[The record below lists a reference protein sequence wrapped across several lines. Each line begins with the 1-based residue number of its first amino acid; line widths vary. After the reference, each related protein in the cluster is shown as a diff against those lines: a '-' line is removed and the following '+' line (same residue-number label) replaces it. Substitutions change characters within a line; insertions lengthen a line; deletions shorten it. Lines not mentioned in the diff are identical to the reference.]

1 MSAVNARAEALA
13 RDMDLDRRVALAAGG
28 FRWVVW
34 SVAGVGERR
43 SEPMGRFL
51 ARPDDR
57 MAAWHVPA
65 GGHEPLAPEP
75 LRHVPWYSSDAG
87 AALDAAAECGLFSV
101 GSAALAMDDE
111 GFWVVKSPAL
121 PGAVRHVDAAMALCL
136 AILEWMDGKTV
147 S

>member
-1 MSAVNARAEALA
+1 MSAVNASAQVLA

-34 SVAGVGERR
+34 SVAGVGDRR
-43 SEPMGRFL
+43 SEPTGRFL

-65 GGHEPLAPEP
+65 AGNEPLAPEP

-87 AALDAAAECGLFSV
+87 AALDAAAECGLFSM
-101 GSAALAMDDE
+101 GSAALAMDEE

-121 PGAVRHVDAAMALCL
+121 PRAVRHVEAAMALCL
-136 AILEWMDGKTV
+136 AILAWADGKGA

>member
-1 MSAVNARAEALA
+1 MSAVKAGAEELA

-34 SVAGVGERR
+34 SVAAVDDRHWETT
-43 SEPMGRFL
+43 GRFL
-51 ARPDDR
+51 ARADDR
-57 MAAWHVPA
+57 MAAWHAPA
-65 GGHEPLAPEP
+65 DGSEPLAPEP
-75 LRHVPWYSSDAG
+75 LRHVPWYSSDVG

-101 GSAALAMDDE
+101 GSAALAMDAE

-121 PGAVRHVDAAMALCL
+121 PRLVRHADAAVALCL
-136 AILEWMDGKTV
+136 AILAWVDGKRV